1 MTAEAEA
8 EVIAVSRDGEH
19 RFSKEVVA
27 DIELVAGLGV
37 RGDAH
42 FGRTV
47 QHRSRIAKTPDAP
60 NLRQVHLVHRELLE
74 WLRQQGFDVAPGDMG
89 ENIMT
94 SGIELLALQTGTT
107 LAIGETVVEVT
118 GLRNPCKQLDNF
130 QDGLMSELRPR
141 GEDGEITRLAGV
153 MAVVVEGGT
162 VRAGDAITKLTL
174 GSGALAPV

>member
-74 WLRQQGFDVAPGDMG
+74 WLR
-89 ENIMT
+89 
-94 SGIELLALQTGTT
+94 
-107 LAIGETVVEVT
+107 
-118 GLRNPCKQLDNF
+118 
-130 QDGLMSELRPR
+130 
-141 GEDGEITRLAGV
+141 
-153 MAVVVEGGT
+153 
-162 VRAGDAITKLTL
+162 
-174 GSGALAPV
+174 